1 MQSASP
7 EHAIPCIIIQPRSSK
22 MEKLCPG
29 LLYMF
34 ISCGTTIGSPNC
46 RARSSIFFI
55 GDELTKDRIQNL
67 TTTKTG
73 EQCIKISRRTKWVNF
88 LEKNDLPVW
97 ISVDKKQ
104 ELMNWANKT
113 VITQDIVE
121 KRIEDNSWRQSSS
134 TNF

>member
-1 MQSASP
+1 
-7 EHAIPCIIIQPRSSK
+7 
-22 MEKLCPG
+22 MEKPCRG

-34 ISCGTTIGSPNC
+34 LSCGTTIGSPNC

-55 GDELTKDRIQNL
+55 SDELTKDRIQNL

-73 EQCIKISRRTKWVNF
+73 EQCIKISCRTKWVNF
-88 LEKNDLPVW
+88 LEKNNLPVW

-104 ELMNWANKT
+104 ELINWANET

-121 KRIEDNSWRQSSS
+121 
-134 TNF
+134 